1 MDSLTLLLMKKRI
14 EMLTLLIT
22 ALGAIG
28 LGLMALYHSKGAAT
42 WLKVIYMV
50 VVVCGILNL
59 VSRDYLLP
67 FLGDTAFPCDSMAT
81 KVPENANM
89 QVKIQT
95 KPNSNVVYWAA
106 DAHKEIMSNPWTAYA
121 DYANAGVVRSDVN
134 GVAILHFRKPS
145 SYKVAQGLMTLHPHV
160 HYRVCENPGM
170 LSKIKTVKIV

>member
-1 MDSLTLLLMKKRI
+1 MDSFTLLLMKKRL

-22 ALGAIG
+22 ALGAIV
-28 LGLMALYHSKGAAT
+28 LGAMALYWSKGVAT
-42 WLKVIYMV
+42 WTQALYITVI
-50 VVVCGILNL
+50 VCAIVNL

-67 FLGDTAFPCDSMAT
+67 FLGDAVFPCDSMAT

-89 QVKIQT
+89 QTKIQT

-121 DYANAGVVRSDVN
+121 DYANAGVVRSDIN
-134 GVAILHFRKPS
+134 GIAILHFRKPTG
-145 SYKVAQGLMTLHPHV
+145 YKVAQGLMTLKPHV

-170 LSKIKTVKIV
+170 LSKIKTVYV